1 MGILNFGQNLCGS
14 SVFLFSHLVQR
25 EIIFSI
31 MKIERRKDEKQ
42 FFCFTWPAV
51 LSQQHLE
58 LSIQRGYSM
67 TTVGNYPQHFWAFF
81 TGRHDIHSCNKM
93 RVKSTILLT
102 FEQGCGTPRRQHGN
116 CLNASM
122 YWETTLSKFGLNVG
136 PGHKI
141 NKRLIFSS
149 NRQEDPSGPLAMAL
163 F

>member
-1 MGILNFGQNLCGS
+1 
-14 SVFLFSHLVQR
+14 
-25 EIIFSI
+25 

-67 TTVGNYPQHFWAFF
+67 TTVGNYPKHFWAFF

-116 CLNASM
+116 CLHAPGNNLKVPRCPIS
-122 YWETTLSKFGLNVG
+122 LLRVRFGLKCNQW
-136 PGHKI
+136 PASEFI
-141 NKRLIFSS
+141 SYRLHFDSS
-149 NRQEDPSGPLAMAL
+149 RLYRGTVVEIKWFRASSCSNLQMSKP
-163 F
+163 